1 MRHMQGAIHI
11 SCQRHMWSLVLLSGE
26 PGSFFDHTSLILTC
40 QCIRSYLDE
49 MKKKCPACDA
59 QISEASIRR
68 NRALEDITDAWEA
81 ARYAVSVKYSSR

>member
-26 PGSFFDHTSLILTC
+26 PGSFSDHILPILTP
-40 QCIRSYLDE
+40 QCIRSYLYE
-49 MKKKCPACDA
+49 IKKKCPACDA

-68 NRALEDITDAWEA
+68 NRALEDMTDAWEA
-81 ARYAVSVKYSSR
+81 ARYVLSVSYSSR